1 MPVVASCFSGRVCLV
16 RAKDGIGQY
25 GERVAARHLAA
36 AGMEIVEQNWRCPTG
51 ELDLVARD
59 GPVVV
64 FAEVKTRSSEA
75 FGDPAEAVDEV
86 NAARLRR
93 LAVLWLESRGLE
105 FAEVR
110 FDVVSVLRG
119 RSGPARVDH
128 FRGVLT

>member
-1 MPVVASCFSGRVCLV
+1 
-16 RAKDGIGQY
+16 
-25 GERVAARHLAA
+25 
-36 AGMEIVEQNWRCPTG
+36 MEIVEQNWRCPAG
-51 ELDLVARD
+51 ELDLVAWD
-59 GPVVV
+59 GAVLV

-75 FGDPAEAVDEV
+75 YGDPAEAVDEV
-86 NAARLRR
+86 KAARLHR
-93 LAVLWLESRGLE
+93 LAALWLESHELD

>member
-1 MPVVASCFSGRVCLV
+1 V

-25 GERVAARHLAA
+25 GERVAARHLTA
-36 AGMEIVEQNWRCPTG
+36 AGLEIIERNWRCPVG

-59 GPVVV
+59 GLVVV

-86 NAARLRR
+86 KAARLRR
-93 LAVLWLESRGLE
+93 LAGLWLESHGLAS
-105 FAEVR
+105 AEVR
-110 FDVVSVLRG
+110 FDVVSVLRA

>member
-1 MPVVASCFSGRVCLV
+1 V

-25 GERVAARHLAA
+25 GERVAARHLTE
-36 AGMEIVEQNWRCPTG
+36 AGLEIVERNWRCAVG
-51 ELDLVARD
+51 ELDLVAWD

-86 NAARLRR
+86 KAARLRR
-93 LAVLWLESRGLE
+93 LAALWLEAHGLD

-119 RSGPARVDH
+119 RSGPAQVDH